1 MRSPLSFCHH
11 WFSTFIMAT
20 LSTRKKITGLI
31 LAVVVTASM
40 ILWWINGFS
49 SQVFQSGYVQTYEYT
64 AWGDSTDIMNLASVR
79 MVQLSE
85 MEAVR
90 RGSTSILRGIRQLLC
105 ASRLCPCSDDRRYTR
120 LGLVPFFE
128 GYLGTECSGS

>member
-1 MRSPLSFCHH
+1 
-11 WFSTFIMAT
+11 MAT

-64 AWGDSTDIMNLASVR
+64 VWGDSTDIMNLASVR

-90 RGSTSILRGIRQLLC
+90 ASMLILQNRDLELPFQDLSQERFYLL
-105 ASRLCPCSDDRRYTR
+105 SVGDRL
-120 LGLVPFFE
+120 
-128 GYLGTECSGS
+128 